1 MTSAAVGPLCNPCN
15 NPQQHQGHPSFAA
28 PRQPPL
34 HPPSHSSHS
43 HPLFQALWE
52 GHTGSQAVQPSSA
65 LELGPGG
72 ENEGIEGGQ
81 GSFSATHNL
90 VLRGCSHPPL
100 HPGTGLSPCLPKLFQ
115 IPPSC
120 CSCSPVKNKALLNP
134 SILSSSLLSVGSK
147 NFRGMKK
154 KI

>member
-28 PRQPPL
+28 PRQPLL

-65 LELGPGG
+65 LGLGPGG

-81 GSFSATHNL
+81 GSFSATQPGAEGLLTSSSASWDRAQSLPPKTLSNPSL
-90 VLRGCSHPPL
+90 LLLLQPPL
-100 HPGTGLSPCLPKLFQ
+100 
-115 IPPSC
+115 
-120 CSCSPVKNKALLNP
+120 
-134 SILSSSLLSVGSK
+134 
-147 NFRGMKK
+147 
-154 KI
+154 